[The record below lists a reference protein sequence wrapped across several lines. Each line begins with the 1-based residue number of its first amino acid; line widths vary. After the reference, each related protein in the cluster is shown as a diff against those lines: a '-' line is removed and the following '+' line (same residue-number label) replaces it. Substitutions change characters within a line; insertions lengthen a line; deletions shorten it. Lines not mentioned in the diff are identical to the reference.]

1 MDIKILGSGCPN
13 CAALHQRTIDALA
26 ALELAA
32 EVQKV
37 EDPIEIAKF
46 LVLTTPALVVNGK
59 VKVAGR
65 VPVIQQISR
74 YIMEE
79 MPR

>member
-13 CAALHQRTIDALA
+13 CATLHQRTIDALA

-74 YIMEE
+74 YILEE

>member
-13 CAALHQRTIDALA
+13 CAVLHQRTMDALA
-26 ALELAA
+26 ALEFAA
-32 EVQKV
+32 EVQNV